1 MPDLMVARIV
11 LDLSADGMEF
21 VLMRWLQDFSLRSVI
36 KISRNQHLMTAF
48 SLPIG
53 LRGMQRT

>member
-36 KISRNQHLMTAF
+36 KISRNLMAAF

-53 LRGMQRT
+53 LRGMRRT